1 MKIHVDKDGDSDF
14 KFQPDIPKCTQ
25 RNPILESG
33 PKSPLAEKLE
43 KCPADIDNRNHLATT
58 QLRDGNID
66 MDQQEIPR
74 TNRKK
79 IGAPFSQRRL

>member
-33 PKSPLAEKLE
+33 PKSPLDERLE
-43 KCPADIDNRNHLATT
+43 NFPTDIDNRTLIAT
-58 QLRDGNID
+58 
-66 MDQQEIPR
+66 
-74 TNRKK
+74 
-79 IGAPFSQRRL
+79 S